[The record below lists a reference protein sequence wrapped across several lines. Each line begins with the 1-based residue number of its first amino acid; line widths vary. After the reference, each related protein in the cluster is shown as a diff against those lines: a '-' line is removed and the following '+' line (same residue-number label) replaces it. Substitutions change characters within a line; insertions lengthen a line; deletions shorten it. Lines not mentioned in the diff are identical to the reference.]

1 MNEKKVKIITTSEW
15 ILTKL
20 IVLIPIVNIV
30 MLFIWA
36 YNKKTDLN
44 KSNWAKAEL
53 VVLAVKFIL
62 YLIIIFI
69 TIILFLNFFN
79 EFLESTFR
87 V

>member
-1 MNEKKVKIITTSEW
+1 MDNKKIKIITTSEW

-20 IVLIPIVNIV
+20 MVLIPIVNIV

-44 KSNWAKAEL
+44 KANWAKAEL
-53 VVLAVKFIL
+53 VVLSIKFIF

-69 TIILFLNFFN
+69 TVVFILKFFN
-79 EFLESTFR
+79 EFLKSTFGI
-87 V
+87 

>member
-20 IVLIPIVNIV
+20 IVLIPIVNII

-53 VVLAVKFIL
+53 VVLTVKFIL

>member
-1 MNEKKVKIITTSEW
+1 MDDKKVKIITTSEW

-20 IVLIPIVNIV
+20 MVLIPVVNII

-53 VVLAVKFIL
+53 VVLFVKFIF
-62 YLIIIFI
+62 YIIIIFI
-69 TIILFLNFFN
+69 AIIFILNFFN
-79 EFLESTFR
+79 EFLESTFG

>member
-1 MNEKKVKIITTSEW
+1 MNEKKIKIITTSEW

-20 IVLIPIVNIV
+20 IVLIPIVNII

-53 VVLAVKFIL
+53 VVLTVKFIL

>member
-20 IVLIPIVNIV
+20 IVLIPIVNII

-53 VVLAVKFIL
+53 VVLTVKFIF

>member
-20 IVLIPIVNIV
+20 IVLIPIVNII